1 MFSVSSLSL
10 IVIIVIDIVVIVIAV
25 IVIAVIVIAVIVI
38 VASVVYTNIRDRD
51 RKYSFAVVD
60 NVVVDG
66 DAVLLL

>member
-10 IVIIVIDIVVIVIAV
+10 IVIIVIDIAV